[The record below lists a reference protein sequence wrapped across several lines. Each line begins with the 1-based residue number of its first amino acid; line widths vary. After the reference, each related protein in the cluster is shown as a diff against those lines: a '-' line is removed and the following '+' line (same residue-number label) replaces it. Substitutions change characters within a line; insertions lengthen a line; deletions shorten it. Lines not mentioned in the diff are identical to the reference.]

1 MCQVLLAILALF
13 LPPIAVLLD
22 VGCNCDLCINILLT
36 CLGIIPGIIHAWYI
50 ILCKEKTVVQNIY
63 VQTSNHGTAPPAYSA

>member
-22 VGCNCDLCINILLT
+22 QGCTCDLLINILLT
-36 CLGIIPGIIHAWYI
+36 CLGIIPGIIHAWYL
-50 ILCKEKTVVQNIY
+50 ILCKEKYHTNVYI
-63 VQTSNHGTAPPAYSA
+63 QTHNNQGTAPPAYTA